1 MDFRSNA
8 GPMDFEYQNGTGPI
22 DGRSP
27 FAQVSGNHQR
37 SFANMAQDSPSKKRG
52 LVSAFGSPTKT
63 TAPSLRPASSQ
74 QHSYSQPANPPS
86 PGKSFGSSSYFRNS
100 LFSTPRK
107 LEPEIASSGGET
119 PKSPEQSSLLD
130 SDATP
135 DNSMNFRGVAAR
147 FDAATTPALSPTK
160 ASNKQLTNVVER
172 DTKDKRRDSWLW
184 RAASFMTTSPS
195 APHASGKGEV
205 VRGKP
210 HEDKIV
216 KKVQKKRRGEMVRQF
231 VRLRNP
237 SVSES
242 EESRPPSPSKSKRK
256 WARSKRDSPPPEEIK
271 KGGGVAGFFKFLTE
285 HPTLPQIL
293 SWYAQLTL
301 NFFLVTGL
309 IYLLYSFYATI
320 KTDIDKKSTEAVS
333 ELLAEM
339 AICARQYT
347 DNRCAPETRVPA
359 METVCNNWE
368 KCMKR
373 DTRAVGRARIS
384 VHTWAEVFN
393 AFVEPISWKAMI
405 FSLFIIF
412 GCIAL
417 SNLPFSMIRHRAEQA
432 AANHH
437 HYYGNVPPTP
447 GRQFSNPDATQ
458 GYWTPHGANLGLE
471 PAPSHGYGMIEGKE
485 SPKKGY
491 GGIDGREGPVKRLQ
505 FR

>member
-37 SFANMAQDSPSKKRG
+37 SFGGLADSPTKKRG
-52 LVSAFGSPTKT
+52 MILRSSCKSNAEELSNIPDHEAGIASAFGSPSKSA
-63 TAPSLRPASSQ
+63 APSLRPTSSQ
-74 QHSYSQPANPPS
+74 PDSYMQSTNPPS
-86 PGKSFGSSSYFRNS
+86 QSKNFGFRGS
-100 LFSTPRK
+100 IFSTPRK

-119 PKSPEQSSLLD
+119 PKSPEQASLLD

-135 DNSMNFRGVAAR
+135 DNSMNFRGVPAR
-147 FDAATTPALSPTK
+147 FDAATTPQLSPSK
-160 ASNKQLTNVVER
+160 AKNKQLTKVAEKENNKER
-172 DTKDKRRDSWLW
+172 RRDSWLAK
-184 RAASFMTTSPS
+184 AASLTNFMSASPNS
-195 APHASGKGEV
+195 TQHASGKGEV
-205 VRGKP
+205 TRGQA
-210 HEDKIV
+210 HNDNKIV
-216 KKVQKKRRGEMVRQF
+216 KKAQKKRQGDAVRRF
-231 VRLRNP
+231 VKLRTG
-237 SVSES
+237 SVSEAES
-242 EESRPPSPSKSKRK
+242 EDSRPPSPSKSKRLFG
-256 WARSKRDSPPPEEIK
+256 RSKKGTPPPETPPQ
-271 KGGGVAGFFKFLTE
+271 KGGIASFFKFLTD

-301 NFFLVTGL
+301 NFFLVSGL
-309 IYLLYSFYATI
+309 IYLLWSFYSTI

-368 KCMKR
+368 KCMNR

-405 FSLFIIF
+405 FSVFIVF

-417 SNLPFSMIRHRAEQA
+417 SNLPFSMIRHKADQA

-447 GRQFSNPDATQ
+447 GRQFSNPDMQ
-458 GYWTPHGANLGLE
+458 NGYWTPHPQHAGLE
-471 PAPSHGYGMIEGKE
+471 PAPS
-485 SPKKGY
+485 
-491 GGIDGREGPVKRLQ
+491 Q
-505 FR
+505 A